1 MKEASYYKK
10 LENKGVRCHLCP
22 HLCVLKNGQKGIC
35 RARENGD
42 GVLYSLNSEIITAL
56 HMDPIEKKPLYHY
69 KPGSLILSV
78 GSFGCNFCCGFCQN
92 HTIALGSAYD
102 QIFAKPEMLVS
113 RAKKLDLNIGIAYT
127 YNEPTVY
134 FELMVDTA
142 SAIKNAGLDNV
153 MVSNGFINPEPLREL
168 IPLMD
173 AANIDLK
180 AYDNQFY
187 KKYVRGHL
195 EEVKRTIVILNE
207 SKVHLEITHLLIQ
220 GFNDNIRDF
229 TQMCQWISDL
239 NSDIPLHISRYYPAY
254 KFTTH
259 ATDVRLIKHYA
270 DVARKYLNYVYIGN
284 VAYADNNTYCPQC
297 HHIVIRRTPY
307 LDTSTV
313 GHYCENCGALIPLVL

>member
-1 MKEASYYKK
+1 
-10 LENKGVRCHLCP
+10 
-22 HLCVLKNGQKGIC
+22 
-35 RARENGD
+35 
-42 GVLYSLNSEIITAL
+42 
-56 HMDPIEKKPLYHY
+56 MDPIEKKPLYHY

>member
-1 MKEASYYKK
+1 MKEARFYKK
-10 LENKGVRCHLCP
+10 LESHAVRCYLCP

-35 RARENGD
+35 RTRKNRD

-56 HMDPIEKKPLYHY
+56 HIDPIEKKPLYHY
-69 KPGSLILSV
+69 KPGSLILSI

-92 HTIALGSAYD
+92 HTIALGNTYD
-102 QIFAKPEMLVS
+102 QISVTPEKLVS
-113 RAKKLDLNIGIAYT
+113 RAKKTDLNIGIAYT

-134 FELMVDTA
+134 FELMEDTA
-142 SAIKNAGLDNV
+142 RAIKKVGLDNIL
-153 MVSNGFINPEPLREL
+153 VSNGFINPEPLREL

-180 AYDNQFY
+180 AYDNRFY
-187 KKYVRGHL
+187 KKYVRGRL
-195 EEVKRTIVILNE
+195 EEVKSTIKILNE

-229 TQMCQWISDL
+229 TKMCQWIS
-239 NSDIPLHISRYYPAY
+239 NINPDIPLHISRYYPAY

-270 DVARKYLNYVYIGN
+270 EVARKYLNYVYIGN
-284 VAYADNNTYCPQC
+284 VAYADNNTYCPHC

-307 LDTSTV
+307 LDV
-313 GHYCENCGALIPLVL
+313 GNIGHYCENCGALIPLVL